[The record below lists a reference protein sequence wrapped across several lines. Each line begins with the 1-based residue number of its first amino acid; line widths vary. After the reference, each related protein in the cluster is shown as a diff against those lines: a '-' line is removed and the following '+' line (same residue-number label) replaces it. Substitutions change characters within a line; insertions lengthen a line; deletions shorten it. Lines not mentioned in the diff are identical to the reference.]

1 MADIITVESLS
12 PLEIDRLAK
21 LEATIKPLADGFAT
35 VGAALAE
42 IRDARLY
49 RQDYA
54 TFEAYCRE
62 RWGFT
67 RMHVGRIIAGA
78 SVVKN
83 VTNWLQIPGPAN
95 ESQAR
100 PLAKLPPERQ
110 PVAWQAAQATAAAEE
125 RPVTAKDVSRA
136 VREIVRATNPK
147 QEESLSTEPD
157 PVEEPKE
164 TPAKGT
170 AMYHASVAIAELRKI
185 KASDTARAA
194 AMRWV
199 KEWVIRHA

>member
-12 PLEIDRLAK
+12 PVEIDRLAK

-54 TFEAYCRE
+54 TFESYCRE
-62 RWGFT
+62 RWGFA
-67 RMHVGRIIAGA
+67 RNYANKIITA
-78 SVVKN
+78 SEVVAN
-83 VTNWLQIPGPAN
+83 LGTIVPTTPAT

-147 QEESLSTEPD
+147 QEESLSTKPA

-164 TPAKGT
+164 APAKGT